1 MRDRSIWLL
10 ALRDIL
16 EVRPIPRLSF
26 SLDEMDLDE
35 IMTATLRLTTLDRKL
50 RGVDQITTFKIARSF
65 DADGLIPVP
74 LPGGRHFLTLQ
85 NSERNLVVH
94 DWDADTLTDGRLLM
108 PPSEHLIYLWRA
120 VPVSSTTVNV
130 VVVSLEELEECDD
143 RGEPLCVS

>member
-50 RGVDQITTFKIARSF
+50 RGVDPITTFKIARYF

-94 DWDADTLTDGRLLM
+94 DWDADTLRDGRLLM
-108 PPSEHLIYLWRA
+108 PPSEHPIYLWCA